1 MSPMADFPVIRT
13 AIPKRRYRVGDQ
25 NVTVLGEVESGDG
38 IAYRWIMAFV
48 QDGQPRPGFYVCA
61 EKSRPGDEAAYR
73 LRVVNAVMSEVVEH
87 SDALGDLDAFAEAGL
102 RLGKG
107 ALGLANEQVAR
118 LM

>member
-1 MSPMADFPVIRT
+1 MSSAPLIRT

-25 NVTVLGEVESGDG
+25 NVTVLGEIESSDG

-48 QDGQPRPGFYVCA
+48 QDGQARPGFFVCA
-61 EKSRPGDEAAYR
+61 ERNGPGSEAGYR
-73 LRVVNAVMSEVVEH
+73 LRVVNAVMSEVVEQ
-87 SDALGDLDAFAEAGL
+87 SDALGDLDAFADAGL

-107 ALGLANEQVAR
+107 ALGLGNEPVAR

>member
-1 MSPMADFPVIRT
+1 MSGFPVIRT

-38 IAYRWIMAFV
+38 ITYRWIMAFV
-48 QDGQPRPGFYVCA
+48 QDGQARPGFFVCA
-61 EKSRPGDEAAYR
+61 EKNRPGGDAAYR
-73 LRVVNAVMSEVVEH
+73 LRVINAVMSEVVDE
-87 SDALGDLDAFAEAGL
+87 SDGLGDLDAFTEEGL

-107 ALGLANEQVAR
+107 ALGLGNEVVAR